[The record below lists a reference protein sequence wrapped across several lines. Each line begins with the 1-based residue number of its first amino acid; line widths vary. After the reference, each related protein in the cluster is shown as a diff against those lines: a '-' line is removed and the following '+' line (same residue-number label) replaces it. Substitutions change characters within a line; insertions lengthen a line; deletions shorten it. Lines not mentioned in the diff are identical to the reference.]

1 MFSHKIMPRLLLKA
15 QICLRKTKI
24 NTLRGAPAL
33 CTFELKMR
41 ASYLVQR
48 ANELTAALTR
58 IQLAVGIGNQCSSDH
73 TALCAKLERLR
84 RAKYARGFAEIA
96 VSVFKVEESA
106 KEGIL
111 VAQRT
116 LIRAQR

>member
-1 MFSHKIMPRLLLKA
+1 MPRLLLKA
-15 QICLRKTKI
+15 EICLRKTKI

-58 IQLAVGIGNQCSSDH
+58 IQLAVGIGN
-73 TALCAKLERLR
+73 
-84 RAKYARGFAEIA
+84 
-96 VSVFKVEESA
+96 
-106 KEGIL
+106 
-111 VAQRT
+111 
-116 LIRAQR
+116 